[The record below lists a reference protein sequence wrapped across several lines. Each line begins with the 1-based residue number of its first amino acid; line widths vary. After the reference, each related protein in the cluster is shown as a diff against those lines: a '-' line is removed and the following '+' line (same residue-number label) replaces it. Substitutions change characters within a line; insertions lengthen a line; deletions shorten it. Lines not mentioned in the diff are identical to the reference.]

1 MADGLYV
8 GMSAAVARAAQLDS
22 IADNLANAETP
33 GFKATRPAFRSFLPP
48 GPSDKVLAG
57 VVSTGVDMRPGPTNT
72 TDNPLDVMPDGD
84 SYFGVRLSNGQ
95 LAYTRNGHLERGPNG
110 ELLASGLPVL
120 GTSGEP
126 VSVPPGADPRIESN
140 GNVVVGR
147 NTVVDTL
154 ALFQA
159 QGLMDKIAPSLL
171 QPSTGSSMSPAAD
184 STVRVGELEMGN
196 VSALDSTVQ
205 MINAQR
211 QYDMAMQAIQTY
223 RKMDDRATQVGLV
236 K

>member
-1 MADGLYV
+1 VADGIYV

-22 IADNLANAETP
+22 IADNLANTETP
-33 GFKATRPAFRSFLPP
+33 GFKATRPAFRAFLPP
-48 GPSDKVLAG
+48 GPTDKVLAG
-57 VVSTGVDMRPGPTNT
+57 ATSTGVDLRAGPTNT
-72 TDNPLDVMPDGD
+72 TDNPLDVVPEGD
-84 SYFGVRLSNGQ
+84 AYLGVRLSTGQ
-95 LAYTRNGHLERGPNG
+95 VAYTRNGHLELGPSG

-120 GTSGEP
+120 GRSGEP
-126 VSVPPGADPRIESN
+126 VSIPAGADPHIESN
-140 GNVVVGR
+140 GDVVVGR
-147 NTVVDTL
+147 GTVVDTL

-159 QGLMDKIAPSLL
+159 QGPMDKIAPTLL
-171 QPSTGSSMSPAAD
+171 QPSAGSSVSPAAD
-184 STVRVGELEMGN
+184 GTLRVGELEMGN

-211 QYDMAMQAIQTY
+211 QFDMAMQAIQTY

>member
-1 MADGLYV
+1 
-8 GMSAAVARAAQLDS
+8 MSAAVARAAQLDS

-33 GFKATRPAFRSFLPP
+33 GFKATRPSFRAFLPP
-48 GPSDKVLAG
+48 GPTDKVLAG
-57 VVSTGVDMRPGPTNT
+57 AVSTGVDMRPGPTST
-72 TDNPLDVMPDGD
+72 TDNPLDVLPEGD
-84 SYFGVRLSNGQ
+84 AYLGVRLSSGQ

-110 ELLASGLPVL
+110 ELLAAGLPVL
-120 GTSGEP
+120 GLSGDA

-140 GNVVVGR
+140 GNVVVG

-159 QGLMDKIAPSLL
+159 QGPMDKIAPALL
-171 QPSTGSSMSPAAD
+171 QPAAGSTMSPAAD
-184 STVRVGELEMGN
+184 SSVRVGELEMGN

-211 QYDMAMQAIQTY
+211 QFDMAMQAIRTY
-223 RKMDDRATQVGLV
+223 RRMDDRATQVGLV

>member
-1 MADGLYV
+1 
-8 GMSAAVARAAQLDS
+8 MSAAVARAAQLDS

-33 GFKATRPAFRSFLPP
+33 GFKATRPAFRAFLPP
-48 GPSDKVLAG
+48 GPTDKVLAG

-72 TDNPLDVMPDGD
+72 TDNPLDVLPDGD
-84 SYFGVRLSNGQ
+84 AYLGVRLSSGQ

-126 VSVPPGADPRIESN
+126 VTVPAGADPRIESN

-159 QGLMDKIAPSLL
+159 QGPMDKIAPCLL
-171 QPSTGSSMSPAAD
+171 QPSAGASMSPTAD

-211 QYDMAMQAIQTY
+211 QFDMAMQAIQTY
-223 RKMDDRATQVGLV
+223 RKLDDRANQVGLV

>member
-1 MADGLYV
+1 MSDGLYV

-33 GFKATRPAFRSFLPP
+33 GFKATRPAFRAFLPP
-48 GPSDKVLAG
+48 GPSDKILAG
-57 VVSTGVDMRPGPTNT
+57 AVSTGVDIRPGPTNT
-72 TDNPLDVMPDGD
+72 TDNPLDVLPEGD
-84 SYFGVRLSNGQ
+84 AYLGVRLSTGQ
-95 LAYTRNGHLERGPNG
+95 MAYTRNGHLERGPNG

-126 VSVPPGADPRIESN
+126 VTVPVGADPRIESN

-147 NTVVDTL
+147 NTLVDTL

-159 QGLMDKIAPSLL
+159 QGPMDKIAPSLL
-171 QPSTGSSMSPAAD
+171 QPSAGSSMSPAAEN
-184 STVRVGELEMGN
+184 SVRVGELEMGN
-196 VSALDSTVQ
+196 MSALDSTIQ
-205 MINAQR
+205 MISAQR
-211 QYDMAMQAIQTY
+211 QFDMAMQAIQTY
-223 RKMDDRATQVGLV
+223 RKLDDRATQVGLV